1 MRFLAGL
8 SCLLLL
14 AHAWGHAKGTAKVWV
29 LCITPGFWMRCRQGG
44 EAAPLHPLAKPC
56 CSCSRFCA
64 RTASELLCA
73 SHPYFPNSYS
83 SAVVYPHFTPPKNE
97 WLNCKAGWGEI
108 HSVEAPSH
116 GPFCSTPK
124 NSPGCDTLLLEDIPT
139 IQGRSALDHQDF
151 SWAVSTLSKTTVNST
166 YTSPLSVLV
175 KVEVDIKLMLQ
186 AACRSSEDSIWY
198 SQRLCALENI
208 LWALGK
214 RGQP

>member
-83 SAVVYPHFTPPKNE
+83 SAVVYPHFTPPKMNDWTAKQDE
-97 WLNCKAGWGEI
+97 GKSILWRHPAMGP
-108 HSVEAPSH
+108 SVQLQKILQAVTHCYLKTYPQYRE
-116 GPFCSTPK
+116 GVLWTTRI
-124 NSPGCDTLLLEDIPT
+124 SPGLLAPFPKPLWTQHIH
-139 IQGRSALDHQDF
+139 L
-151 SWAVSTLSKTTVNST
+151 LSL
-166 YTSPLSVLV
+166 YWW
-175 KVEVDIKLMLQ
+175 
-186 AACRSSEDSIWY
+186 R
-198 SQRLCALENI
+198 
-208 LWALGK
+208 
-214 RGQP
+214 